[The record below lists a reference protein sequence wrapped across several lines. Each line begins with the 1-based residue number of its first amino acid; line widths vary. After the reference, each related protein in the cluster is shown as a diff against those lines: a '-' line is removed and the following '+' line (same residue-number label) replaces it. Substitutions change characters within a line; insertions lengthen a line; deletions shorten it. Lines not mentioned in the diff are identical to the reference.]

1 MKNFGFDRWAFT
13 TALKEVRASWGSMF
27 VLMGSLAIAIGS
39 IVAVNSLRDNLN
51 KQVDA
56 ESKSLL
62 GADLSIGANSPLP
75 DSLYLADIEA
85 LIAIQERAE
94 EVSFG
99 SMAYAPSSGY
109 SRLSRIKAIKG
120 NMPFYGE
127 FETEPVDALARFR
140 NGEGIL
146 ADPSLFIQ
154 LAIKPGD
161 KLKLGRS
168 TFEVLGSIG
177 KLSGSSP
184 SFSVLGPRIMMPYAA
199 LEATNLIVQGSRV
212 EYTSFYKFKDSDRVI
227 PAELDSLRRDLR
239 KNLESYRVDVDTYLS
254 QRRQVGRALD
264 NIFNFLNLVGFG
276 AIILGMIGV
285 SVTINRFLKS
295 KYNAIAVL
303 RCLGASPDRAKAV
316 YWIQLLIFGFIGS
329 LIGVFSGILLQYGL
343 PLLAERITN
352 SEIVFSLSFNAI
364 SLGMVTGLATSLI
377 FAWAPLQALG
387 TVSPLQAIRADAT
400 GTMIIPLKSKIIAYS
415 LIAVLTFSLAYA
427 LVNELSLAVF
437 AVLGLVTA
445 VGILTAIGK
454 AMMWLAFKVRLGSLP
469 YSLKQGLANLYRP
482 NNQTLT
488 TVVTVGTGVLIMGV
502 LILSQ
507 QSLLS
512 LLELDKQQDAA
523 NLVFL
528 DIQNDQRDAAIG
540 VLNQYGLPVIQ
551 DVPIVTMRLS
561 TINGKTTS
569 ALKEDSTFKG
579 EKWALN
585 REYRSSYRDSLSNGE
600 ILTEGDWVSNWDFTN
615 QPVPVSAEL
624 GVMESLDISIGD
636 TLVWDVQGVPLA
648 SVVSSSRE
656 VDWQQISP
664 NFFMIFPK
672 GVLDGAP
679 QIRVMV
685 SKADDA
691 KMRADVQTAMVQAVP
706 NASTLDVTA
715 ILSEV
720 RSLLNKL
727 SAILQVMGALSIL
740 VGLIVLAGSIRSTQQ
755 MRMAESLLLRTL
767 GAESATIK
775 KIIST
780 EYAALASLSVLAGLV
795 LALGSSFAI
804 NLWFFEINAF
814 TGWSPLIYGG
824 LFIILGVVSLGYLGT
839 LKLLKV
845 PPLTMLRKLNL
856 R

>member
-1 MKNFGFDRWAFT
+1 MKRFGFDRWAYK

-27 VLMGSLAIAIGS
+27 VLIGSLAIAIGS

-62 GADLSIGANSPLP
+62 GADLSVEANSLLP
-75 DSLYLADIEA
+75 DSVYKSAIEEVA
-85 LIAIQERAE
+85 AIQEQAE

-99 SMAYAPSSGY
+99 SMAYAPSSGF

-120 NMPFYGE
+120 NMPFYGD
-127 FETEPVDALARFR
+127 FETEPTTALAKFR

-161 KLKLGRS
+161 SLKLGRKS
-168 TFEVLGSIG
+168 FVVLGSIG
-177 KLSGSSP
+177 KLSGASP
-184 SFSVLGPRIMMPYAA
+184 SFSVLGPRIMMPYNS
-199 LEATNLIVQGSRV
+199 LEETQLIVPGSRV
-212 EYTSFYKFKDSDRVI
+212 EYTTYYKFAENQVVI
-227 PAELDSLRRDLR
+227 PAELDSLRRNLR
-239 KNLESYRVDVDTYLS
+239 KDLEAYRVDVDTYLS

-303 RCLGASPDRAKAV
+303 RCLGATPERAKAV

-329 LIGVFSGILLQYGL
+329 VIGVLSGVLLQYAL
-343 PLLAERITN
+343 PLLAEQVTG
-352 SEIVFSLSFNAI
+352 SEIAFSFSINAI
-364 SLGMVTGLATSLI
+364 SLGMITGLTTSLI

-387 TVSPLQAIRADAT
+387 AVSPLQAIRADAT
-400 GTMIIPLKSKIIAYS
+400 GTMHIPTKSKVIAYS
-415 LIAVLTFSLAYA
+415 LIAVLTFALAFA
-427 LVNELSLAVF
+427 LVKEADLAFF
-437 AVLGLVTA
+437 AILGLLTA
-445 VGILTAIGK
+445 VGVLTAIGK
-454 AMMWLAFKVRLGSLP
+454 AMVWLAFKLRSGSLP
-469 YSLKQGLANLYRP
+469 YSFKQGLANLYRP

-488 TVVTVGTGVLIMGV
+488 TVVTVGTGVLIMGILV
-502 LILSQ
+502 LSQ

-512 LLELDKQQDAA
+512 LLAIDQQEDAA

-528 DIQNDQRDAAIG
+528 DIQNDQQEDAIA
-540 VLNQYGLPVIQ
+540 VLDKFELPLIQ
-551 DVPIVTMRLS
+551 DVPIVTMRLAN
-561 TINGKTTS
+561 INGKTTS
-569 ALKEDSTFKG
+569 TLKEDSTFNG
-579 EKWALN
+579 ERWALN
-585 REYRSSYRDSLSNGE
+585 REYRSSYRDSLAESEVLLEGE
-600 ILTEGDWVSNWDFTN
+600 WVENWDFAN

-624 GVMESLDISIGD
+624 GVMESLDVAIGD

-648 SVVSSSRE
+648 SVITSTRE

-685 SKADDA
+685 SRA
-691 KMRADVQTAMVQAVP
+691 KEASTRAAVQTAMVQAVP

-715 ILSEV
+715 LLSEV

-727 SAILQVMGALSIL
+727 SSILQVMGALSIL
-740 VGLIVLAGSIRSTQQ
+740 VGLIVLAGSIRATQQ
-755 MRMAESLLLRTL
+755 MRMAESLLLRTI
-767 GAESATIK
+767 GAESGTIK
-775 KIIST
+775 KIITT
-780 EYAALASLSVLAGLV
+780 EYAALAFLSVLAGLI
-795 LALGSSFAI
+795 LALGGSFAI
-804 NLWFFEINAF
+804 NLWFFEIDAF
-814 TGWSPLIYGG
+814 TGWSPLLYGG
-824 LFIILGVVSLGYLGT
+824 LFIILGVVFLGYLGT

>member
-1 MKNFGFDRWAFT
+1 MKNFGFDKWAYK

-51 KQVDA
+51 MQVDA

-62 GADLSIGANSPLP
+62 GADLSVGANSYLP
-75 DSLYLADIEA
+75 DSLYLSDIEEK
-85 LIAIQERAE
+85 IAIQEQAE

-99 SMAYAPSSGY
+99 SMAYAPSSGF

-127 FETEPVDALARFR
+127 FDTEPTDALAKFR
-140 NGEGIL
+140 KGEGIL

-161 KLKLGRS
+161 SLKLGRKM
-168 TFEVLGSIG
+168 FKVLGSIG

-184 SFSVLGPRIMMPYAA
+184 SFSVLGPRIMMPYADI
-199 LEATNLIVQGSRV
+199 EETKLIVPGSRV
-212 EYTSFYKFKDSDRVI
+212 EYTTFFKFAKPDEVI
-227 PAELDSLRRDLR
+227 PAELDTLRKDLR
-239 KNLESYRVDVDTYLS
+239 KNLETYRADVDTYLS

-295 KYNAIAVL
+295 KFNAIAVL
-303 RCLGASPDRAKAV
+303 RCLGATPDRAKAV

-343 PLLAERITN
+343 PFLAEQITN
-352 SEIVFSLSFNAI
+352 SEIEFALSYNAI
-364 SLGMVTGLATSLI
+364 SLGMITGLTTSLI

-387 TVSPLQAIRADAT
+387 AVSPLQAIRADAT
-400 GTMIIPLKSKIIAYS
+400 GTMHIPLKSQIIANS
-415 LIAVLTFSLAYA
+415 LIAVLTFTLAYA
-427 LVNELSLAVF
+427 LVGDVKLAFF
-437 AVLGLVTA
+437 AILGLVTA
-445 VGILTAIGK
+445 VAILTAIGK
-454 AMMWLAFKVRLGSLP
+454 SMVWLAFKVRSGSLP
-469 YSLKQGLANLYRP
+469 YSIKQGLANLYRP

-488 TVVTVGTGVLIMGV
+488 TVVTVGTGVLIMGILV
-502 LILSQ
+502 LSQ

-512 LLELDKQQDAA
+512 LLEVDKQQDAA
-523 NLVFL
+523 NLIFL
-528 DIQNDQRDAAIG
+528 DIQNDQRADAVA
-540 VLNQYGLPVIQ
+540 VLDKYGLPVIQ
-551 DVPIVTMRLS
+551 DVPIVTMRLAS
-561 TINGKTTS
+561 INGKTTS
-569 ALKEDSTFKG
+569 ALKQDSSFTG
-579 EKWALN
+579 ERWALN
-585 REYRSSYRDSLSNGE
+585 REYRSSYRDTLAESE
-600 ILTEGDWVSNWDFTN
+600 ILMEGDWVKTWDFAN

-624 GVMESLDISIGD
+624 GVMESLEISIGD

-648 SVVSSSRE
+648 SVISSSRE

-664 NFFMIFPK
+664 NFFMIFPN
-672 GVLDGAP
+672 GVLDDAP

-685 SKADDA
+685 SRADDA

-715 ILSEV
+715 LLSEV

-727 SAILQVMGALSIL
+727 SAILQVMGALSVLI
-740 VGLIVLAGSIRSTQQ
+740 GLIVLAGSIRATQQ
-755 MRMAESLLLRTL
+755 MRMAESLLLRTI
-767 GAESATIK
+767 GAESGTIK
-775 KIIST
+775 KIITT
-780 EYAALASLSVLAGLV
+780 EYAALASLSVFAGLI
-795 LALGSSFAI
+795 LALGGSFAL
-804 NLWFFEINAF
+804 NLWFFKISAF
-814 TGWSPLIYGG
+814 TGWSPLLYGG
-824 LFIILGVVSLGYLGT
+824 LFIILGVVFIGYLGT
-839 LKLLKV
+839 LNLLKV
-845 PPLTMLRKLNL
+845 PPLTMLRKLSL